1 MYTVDA
7 QSAFKKVCITTLH
20 YRMYDVQITYMVSIL
35 KFTSHVLCMLSSCE
49 CCCKLRGVW
58 MSWITFILATP
69 PAEEET
75 RGLTKNAEKAA
86 NRQQK

>member
-1 MYTVDA
+1 
-7 QSAFKKVCITTLH
+7 
-20 YRMYDVQITYMVSIL
+20 
-35 KFTSHVLCMLSSCE
+35 MLSSCE

-75 RGLTKNAEKAA
+75 RGLTKCKRGSKQTTKVMKLHPRPHFRRIGNSICVK
-86 NRQQK
+86 K